1 MTDKGYDE
9 QNMIAAMNREKMTD
23 CTPECQYA
31 SIYLLISG
39 VISLFIVLR
48 DLRRQANEKI
58 CLYAISRQPFVL
70 DVAFAMRL
78 IRPIPPPSV

>member
-31 SIYLLISG
+31 SIYLLIFSMA
-39 VISLFIVLR
+39 
-48 DLRRQANEKI
+48 Q
-58 CLYAISRQPFVL
+58 CLYLSSYVTCGVKQMKRFVYTPSL
-70 DVAFAMRL
+70 DN
-78 IRPIPPPSV
+78 PSYLTWRSQCG